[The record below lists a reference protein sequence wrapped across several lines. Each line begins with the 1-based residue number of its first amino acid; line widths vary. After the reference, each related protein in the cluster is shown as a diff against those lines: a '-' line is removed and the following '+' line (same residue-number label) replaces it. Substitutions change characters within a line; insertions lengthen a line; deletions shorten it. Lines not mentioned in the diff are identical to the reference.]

1 MGSVLYHVVVDGGGG
16 VASAAGMT
24 PARSVSP
31 RERMQVDFAAKE
43 LTVKLVYYGPALSGK
58 TSNLRAIHWLGTAS
72 ACGQLMTLE
81 TKNDR
86 TLFFDMLPIS
96 VESRSGLRVRI
107 KLFSVPGQLMHDAT
121 RRLVL
126 QAADGVAFIADSQR
140 SEADANRESF
150 LNLKRNLE
158 ENGIDPEQIPII
170 IQFNK
175 RDLEDIRTDD
185 ELEQLARRSSEPIYK
200 AVATRG
206 YGVLQTLNGLIR
218 QTWIK
223 LEREHGLEDKLGI
236 DPLGLLREIESKL
249 THEPGTAAP

>member
-1 MGSVLYHVVVDGGGG
+1 
-16 VASAAGMT
+16 
-24 PARSVSP
+24 
-31 RERMQVDFAAKE
+31 MQVDFAARE
-43 LTVKLVYYGPALSGK
+43 LTMKLVYYGPALSGK
-58 TSNLRAIHWLGTAS
+58 TSNLRAIHWLGTSS

-96 VESRSGLRVRI
+96 VESRSGLTVRV
-107 KLFSVPGQLMHDAT
+107 KLFTVPGQVMHDAT

-140 SEADANRESF
+140 SEAEANRESF

-158 ENGIDPEQIPII
+158 ENGIDPEQIPIV

-175 RDLEDIRTDD
+175 RDLDDIRSDS
-185 ELEQLARRSSEPIYK
+185 ELEELARKSREPIYK

-206 YGVLQTLNGLIR
+206 FGVMQTLNGLIR
-218 QTWIK
+218 ETWK
-223 LEREHGLEDKLGI
+223 RLEQEHGLEDKLGI
-236 DPLGLLREIESKL
+236 DPLRFMQEIESKL
-249 THEPGTAAP
+249 KHATRPVRR